1 MFNGCRCEGLHYTM
15 VARRVRGAK
24 PRAKKK
30 IVKCPVIMEHF

>member
-1 MFNGCRCEGLHYTM
+1 MADVKLRGIIKSFGELT
-15 VARRVRGAK
+15 VRGAK